1 MPTRSIPDAVDG
13 ACIDRR
19 SLLVAAGGALAA
31 GLAGCSEVTDQSF
44 EAAPVVLPGGDR
56 EGLVLAETARDSETT
71 TRDGPSG
78 NVEVTTTSHS
88 SGYQRGPARGTPTVL
103 ERFASRASR

>member
-1 MPTRSIPDAVDG
+1 MPNRSIPDAVDG

-19 SLLVAAGGALAA
+19 SLLVAAGGALTA

-56 EGLVLAETARDSETT
+56 EELVLAETARDSETT
-71 TRDGPSG
+71 TAILPRSRVPVRSG
-78 NVEVTTTSHS
+78 
-88 SGYQRGPARGTPTVL
+88 RP
-103 ERFASRASR
+103 F